1 MKEVSQPRSLASAE
15 ASRRNGA
22 LSKGPRTALGKVR
35 SSQNSR
41 KHGLFSAAVMAGS
54 LPASSLELGDIAGHA
69 AGSWLGCLD
78 QAQVAG
84 IARVQLAQATQ
95 IIGEMRAELDQLLVE
110 EELDNEGVARLI
122 QQITRLARYQRR
134 FRGTRDRA
142 LRQLLAPSAPSA
154 EGYTPMA

>member
-1 MKEVSQPRSLASAE
+1 VKEVSQPRSLASAE

-69 AGSWLGCLD
+69 AGGWRGCLD
-78 QAQVAG
+78 QVQVAG
-84 IARVQLAQATQ
+84 VARVQLGQATQ
-95 IIGEMRAELDQLLVE
+95 IIDDMRAVLDQLLAE
-110 EELDNEGVARLI
+110 EEIDTEAVARLMKE
-122 QQITRLARYQRR
+122 ITRLARYQRR
-134 FRGTRDRA
+134 FRGKRDRA
-142 LRQLLAPSAPSA
+142 LRQLMARSAPGA
-154 EGYTPMA
+154 EDYTPMV